1 MLHIKWYP
9 MLLQYLQESIL
20 KIQLINQSFVQ
31 TETVFR
37 TICNLQL
44 ICNMRGKTLH
54 FHRVVEHKRG
64 VLLFHMQIGPTKN
77 KQKQLVLI

>member
-31 TETVFR
+31 TETVFAQFGP
-37 TICNLQL
+37 NL
-44 ICNMRGKTLH
+44 
-54 FHRVVEHKRG
+54 
-64 VLLFHMQIGPTKN
+64 
-77 KQKQLVLI
+77 